1 MSKHL
6 SGPEGSRPLSLG
18 KRVSRIAERLA
29 GGATDVAG
37 PPAEELVGRVIHAR
51 HLRFH
56 YFPENLFGEPA
67 WEVLLEL
74 LQAQIEGR
82 TVTVTALSEAAGT
95 PGSVTLRWLNLLV
108 GHGLVRRQPDPHD
121 SLTELVELEPVAS
134 EAMRRYFD
142 ALSRQ
147 G

>member
-6 SGPEGSRPLSLG
+6 SGSEGGRPLSLG
-18 KRVSRIAERLA
+18 NRISRIAERLA
-29 GGATDVAG
+29 GSVSDAPGS
-37 PPAEELVGRVIHAR
+37 PAEELVGRVIHAR
-51 HLRFH
+51 RLRFR
-56 YFPENLFGEPA
+56 YFPESLFGEPA

-95 PGSVTLRWLNLLV
+95 PGSVTLRWLNHLV
-108 GHGLVRRQPDPHD
+108 GHGLIRRRPDPHD
-121 SLTELVELEPVAS
+121 TLTELVELEPMAS

-142 ALSRQ
+142 DLSRH

>member
-6 SGPEGSRPLSLG
+6 SGSEGGRPLSLG

-29 GGATDVAG
+29 GSASDSPG
-37 PPAEELVGRVIHAR
+37 PPAEGLVGRAIQAR
-51 HLRFH
+51 HLRFR

-67 WEVLLEL
+67 WEILLEL

-82 TVTVTALSEAAGT
+82 TVTLTALSEAAGT

-108 GHGLVRRQPDPHD
+108 GHGLVRRRPDPHD
-121 SLTELVELEPVAS
+121 PLTELIQLEPMAS
-134 EAMRRYFD
+134 EALRRYFD
-142 ALSRQ
+142 DLSRD